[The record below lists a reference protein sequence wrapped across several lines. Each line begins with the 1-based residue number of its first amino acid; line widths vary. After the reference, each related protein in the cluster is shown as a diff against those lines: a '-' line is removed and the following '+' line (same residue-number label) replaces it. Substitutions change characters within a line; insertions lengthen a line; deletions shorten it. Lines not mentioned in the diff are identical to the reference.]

1 MIYETYL
8 NTYIKLYLL
17 IPSSVMKTIAS
28 MANTVKITQPKQVVR
43 IIPYL
48 SSENMKHCPIFY
60 TGEIGRIGMYKS
72 KIIPTHKSQLDL
84 INYCLYENV
93 SNLSNKNNKNNENV
107 SKDNLANINLY
118 KFGISTN
125 MYRRMKEHNRV
136 FEYFDMKL
144 IKESNRPQAVEYM
157 ITQELRSKNMLLKLD
172 INNRLQREIT
182 FFRDEVDK
190 VWYSEMVDYYVIK
203 LQKDYNQF
211 IDISE
216 L

>member
-1 MIYETYL
+1 
-8 NTYIKLYLL
+8 
-17 IPSSVMKTIAS
+17 MKTMAS
-28 MANTVKITQPKQVVR
+28 MAKTVTIAQPNQVKRV
-43 IIPYL
+43 IPYL
-48 SSENMKHCPIFY
+48 PSEIMKHCPIFY
-60 TGEIGRIGMYKS
+60 TGEIGRIDTYKS

-84 INYCLYENV
+84 INYCLYGNV
-93 SNLSNKNNKNNENV
+93 SNVSNVSNVLNEND
-107 SKDNLANINLY
+107 DNLANINLY

-125 MYRRMKEHNRV
+125 MHRRMKEHNRV
-136 FEYFDMKL
+136 FEYFDVKL

-182 FFRDEVDK
+182 FFRDKADK
-190 VWYSEMVDYYVIK
+190 AWYSEMVDYYVIK
-203 LQKDYNQF
+203 LQKDYAQF